1 MEIGTNS
8 LFSRICQI
16 ISCKDLLQSN
26 KALQTSSGQRM
37 HLVIWL
43 SVNIATPFPK
53 PLNPRYYI
61 VPPSD
66 PVCPFDTSYLFIFNK
81 HNYMQSEKL
90 DHGGGGEQSCKKKI
104 FLNTMKNTKT
114 QPFIQIFHQRSRQK
128 SKAYSL
134 MIIGMMYLQKIL
146 LSLRMLRI
154 HFFHC

>member
-16 ISCKDLLQSN
+16 IFFKDLLQSN
-26 KALQTSSGQRM
+26 KDLQTSSGQRM

-66 PVCPFDTSYLFIFNK
+66 PICPFDTSYLLIFNK
-81 HNYMQSEKL
+81 HNYMQREKL
-90 DHGGGGEQSCKKKI
+90 DHWGEQSCKKKL

-114 QPFIQIFHQRSRQK
+114 QPFIPIFHQRSCQK
-128 SKAYSL
+128 SKAYSFL
-134 MIIGMMYLQKIL
+134 IIGMMYLQKIL
-146 LSLRMLRI
+146 LSLRMLRF